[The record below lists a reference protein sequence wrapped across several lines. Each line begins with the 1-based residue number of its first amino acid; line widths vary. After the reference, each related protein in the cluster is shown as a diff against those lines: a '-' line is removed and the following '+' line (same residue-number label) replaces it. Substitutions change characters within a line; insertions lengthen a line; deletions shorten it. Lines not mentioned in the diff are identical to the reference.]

1 MTQSEQFT
9 GATNA
14 VENSIS
20 ILLAH
25 CLSVL
30 SLPIIPQ
37 HATRSGSSRRAFLT
51 PPLSIAVAV
60 FSEFLLCIDRPSDFS

>member
-51 PPLSIAVAV
+51 PPLSGIAVAV
-60 FSEFLLCIDRPSDFS
+60 FFPSFLLCIDRAI